1 MIDKV
6 KEQIEICKCY
16 WKTIFV
22 GSFVVHFVIDS
33 LIIFPLGVL
42 LGMHIGH

>member
-1 MIDKV
+1 MV
-6 KEQIEICKCY
+6 KKIAEQIEICKCH

-22 GSFVVHFVIDS
+22 GSFIMHFVFDWF
-33 LIIFPLGVL
+33 IFGLGIL

>member
-1 MIDKV
+1 MMKKIS
-6 KEQIEICKCY
+6 EHIEICKCN

-22 GSFVVHFVIDS
+22 GSFIMHFMFDW
-33 LIIFPLGVL
+33 LIFGFGVL